1 MQLSKV
7 LPSVCPD
14 TYTGWTLGLFPFLF
28 QSGLV
33 KSILHCSLIL
43 LASHIL
49 LLCSHPF
56 ILSEADQ
63 THSLLAVYYLCICVG
78 FPSKVQRWTWLC
90 HLEKFLKHQEQSHV
104 NPTGKYIM
112 PSEMRKK
119 NHRNYLYF
127 PFPLSAP
134 EASHH
139 LHLIFPF
146 PPCNSSPCPIS
157 LTPTTVW

>member
-1 MQLSKV
+1 MVQLSKV

-49 LLCSHPF
+49 LLYSHPF

-119 NHRNYLYF
+119 ITEIISTSLF
-127 PFPLSAP
+127 PFLPLKPHIIYISF
-134 EASHH
+134 
-139 LHLIFPF
+139 FPF
-146 PPCNSSPCPIS
+146 LLAIPALAPS
-157 LTPTTVW
+157 L